1 MTHNASI
8 IYLRRILD
16 NESFGISH
24 KLTFLAFKKSCFVG
38 HVYNLKNSFKT
49 NYWHFGGNRLLL
61 LTKNENLTKNLGRAL
76 PPSFG
81 QNPKE
86 Q

>member
-1 MTHNASI
+1 MTHYPKFFLNKG
-8 IYLRRILD
+8 RILALRVMYTTL
-16 NESFGISH
+16 
-24 KLTFLAFKKSCFVG
+24 KTFQS
-38 HVYNLKNSFKT
+38 S

-61 LTKNENLTKNLGRAL
+61 LTKNVIMKSGQGRALPL

-86 Q
+86 QLFFSGNLP